1 MNPRELKDVATD
13 HFRKGRFAKAAD
25 AYLALSKAEPQE
37 PQHFIKLGDS
47 YRRDGQREKAVEAY
61 RGAVNLYANRGVV
74 IKAIAACKLIL
85 EIDATRKDAQED
97 LARLCAKRY
106 VRRGDLEP
114 PSVPGQPAH
123 REAPPAARV
132 EPATRSQSVRARAP
146 SQEKPWLR
154 EHVHIPTPHE
164 AAPPQAG
171 APPQAATNFADDI
184 VSDADFVEDA
194 PSLPAVQR
202 PPRDLGLEAAVAAA
216 QDMDEAVLEE
226 LVDEPSIASVVIT
239 PETTGEQQVMNDVAT
254 VAKRPATA
262 MAHILADATRR
273 GESGPVSVPSVAPPP
288 PPPTPSLPA
297 PLPPGPP
304 SPPEVTGIPVRLAD
318 VDQAAVPLFS
328 ELPREA
334 FVDLL
339 EQLTFRRVNAGEVIL
354 HEGDDGKSIFVLAS
368 GRAEVVLGLATD
380 HPLRLAILEDG
391 AFFGEMALLNGS
403 TRVASV
409 LTLEDSDILEIS
421 ENVLRQLTAR
431 HPSVGV
437 SLKKFYRQRLLQN
450 VMAISPLFKAFD
462 RDNRRQL
469 VEKFKLRELKSNEVV
484 IKEGTPTD
492 GLYVVM
498 HGTALVQKTDPKTGR
513 VVPLAVLKEGDV
525 FGEMSLLTHK
535 PAGASVIT
543 KRRTLILRLPKPI
556 FDELKYTHPAV
567 LEVVSELSDQRTKV
581 NEKILAGEVDAPREA
596 LAFL

>member
-1 MNPRELKDVATD
+1 MNPRELKDIATD

-47 YRRDGQREKAVEAY
+47 YRRDGRKEQAVEAY

-106 VRRGDLEP
+106 VRRNDL
-114 PSVPGQPAH
+114 
-123 REAPPAARV
+123 EAPPGSNPSLELAGPKAFQGGV
-132 EPATRSQSVRARAP
+132 SEPVSQPEPIRGEPVRDQQA
-146 SQEKPWLR
+146 WLR
-154 EHVHIPTPHE
+154 ERVHIPTPQ
-164 AAPPQAG
+164 APAPPS
-171 APPQAATNFADDI
+171 ATVVVEEI
-184 VSDADFVEDA
+184 VDATDFVSE
-194 PSLPAVQR
+194 PPPARPQDQR
-202 PPRDLGLEAAVAAA
+202 PLSRDLGLEVAVAAVQARSA
-216 QDMDEAVLEE
+216 QPAFEE
-226 LVDEPSIASVVIT
+226 VIDEPSIASVVIT
-239 PETTGEQQVMNDVAT
+239 PENTGEQEVMNAVAS
-254 VAKRPATA
+254 VAKRPPTA
-262 MAHILADATRR
+262 MAHILADASRR
-273 GESGPVSVPSVAPPP
+273 GESGPVSVPSVAPPASLP
-288 PPPTPSLPA
+288 GTPSLPA
-297 PLPPGPP
+297 PLPAERPR
-304 SPPEVTGIPVRLAD
+304 PPEVTGIPVKLAD

-334 FVDLL
+334 FLDLL
-339 EQLTFRRVNAGEVIL
+339 EQLTFRRASAGELIV
-354 HEGDDGKSIFVLAS
+354 HEGEEGKSIYVLAS
-368 GRAEVVLGLATD
+368 GRAEVVRGLATD
-380 HPLRLAILEDG
+380 HPLRLALLEDG

-421 ENVLRQLTAR
+421 ESVLRNLTAR

-462 RDNRRQL
+462 RENRRML
-469 VEKFKLRELKSNEVV
+469 VEKFKLRELRSGEAV
-484 IKEGTPTD
+484 ITEGTPTD

-513 VVPLAVLKEGDV
+513 VMPLAVLKEGDV
-525 FGEMSLLTHK
+525 FGEMSLLSHK
-535 PAGASVIT
+535 PAAASVIT